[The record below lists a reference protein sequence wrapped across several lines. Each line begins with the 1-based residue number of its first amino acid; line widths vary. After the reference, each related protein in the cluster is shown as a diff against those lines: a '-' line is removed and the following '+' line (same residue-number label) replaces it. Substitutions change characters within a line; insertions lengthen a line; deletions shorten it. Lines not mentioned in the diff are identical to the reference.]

1 MDARSVDRRVQDT
14 SRAARSHG
22 QLGQHGFGQVGIG
35 QYWRRDVSKGASSL
49 FQVQAGLL

>member
-22 QLGQHGFGQVGIG
+22 QLGQHGLGQVGIG

-49 FQVQAGLL
+49 FKVKAGLL